1 MISNIFH
8 FIIRNFL
15 IEVILTAAEK
25 VVRDYNYHFF
35 NYNTRSS
42 TKNVLY
48 IQKIPTNYG
57 RFNLRYCMWQFNLE
71 FH

>member
-25 VVRDYNYHFF
+25 VVRDYNYHFL
-35 NYNTRSS
+35 NYNTRPS
-42 TKNVLY
+42 TKNALY

-57 RFNLRYCMWQFNLE
+57 RFNLRYCMWAV
-71 FH
+71 